1 MAPFCPVQE
10 TTDLLGMTTGARTS
24 CRDPDAITD
33 CHPCAEAIEA
43 YCAASHPNEDPSVCF
58 VDQLCSHADTC
69 KTGECAS
76 YGEQTQ
82 LLQVTPC
89 ALFPA
94 TLCSEASYLLQNN
107 STAQKADELEL
118 LEETV
123 KTSVGWDCG

>member
-1 MAPFCPVQE
+1 MLSSAP
-10 TTDLLGMTTGARTS
+10 GAEIGGGERRFIPTVGIS
-24 CRDPDAITD
+24 APL
-33 CHPCAEAIEA
+33 CAEAIEA